1 MLPFPLTADF
11 QTLTLVHCS
20 RLLKICVSSMRRD
33 GDGGEAGVGDVPR
46 RPFGADERQPD
57 GTTMHP
63 PVLAEGLHESGDNCR
78 AAVWSA
84 DACGPCGGAS
94 RGGGF

>member
-33 GDGGEAGVGDVPR
+33 GDGGEAGGGELRR
-46 RPFGADERQPD
+46 RPFGADERGAD
-57 GTTMHP
+57 GTAGHL
-63 PVLAEGLHESGDNCR
+63 PVRADGLQEAGDSCR

-84 DACGPCGGAS
+84 DKRWPCGVAS